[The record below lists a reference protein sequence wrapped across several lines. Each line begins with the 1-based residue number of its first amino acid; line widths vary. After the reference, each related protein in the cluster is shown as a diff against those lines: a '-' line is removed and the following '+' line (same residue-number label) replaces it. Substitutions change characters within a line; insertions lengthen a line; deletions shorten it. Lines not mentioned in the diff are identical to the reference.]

1 MSTRRLWLLLI
12 SLVLIPT
19 IALII
24 SFSLVVQ
31 KVLFSYLLVSEFA
44 HMFFPVCNA
53 LWFLYLRASCP
64 CNFPWEIS
72 LKSYVSFK
80 SGSVA
85 PMDPWC
91 VSKIIK
97 QNLWTLKCKY
107 SFFIVIL
114 VKTKE
119 KKKLSFYFDDPL
131 RNKVEI

>member
-85 PMDPWC
+85 PMDPC
-91 VSKIIK
+91 MYF
-97 QNLWTLKCKY
+97 QNNRTYEHWSVNTAFLLWY
-107 SFFIVIL
+107 WWRQR
-114 VKTKE
+114 
-119 KKKLSFYFDDPL
+119 KKKVKLLFWWSS
-131 RNKVEI
+131 